1 MARVRRINVS
11 QIEGDGANNTTTNEI
26 RPYGEMALY
35 QGDNNKLE
43 LLIADGL
50 RTNLKNK
57 VLSKGTFY
65 GGDADSADG
74 QGFDTIKLVPDETLR
89 RNGSNQF
96 VIVEPT
102 SGEPGHIH
110 IRAGGTIDQSGADL
124 FIGGEKN
131 NIRVSDTNDRITIT
145 TDFDGTST
153 RTWTF
158 DNNGKIRLPGS
169 SNGVIGED
177 EPGLVIF
184 SDSNFGILTNTNQL
198 GDSKFWFFEN
208 NGGLRLPGT
217 TSIKDTASIVT
228 AGTIITV
235 PLNAAGD
242 TEDYVGGASVL
253 EVPKDADTNQVQAGW
268 IITFSNA
275 VQRTV
280 SGVIDGGSYW
290 QIQYNDANPGLG
302 SSTYPLTIQSANY
315 VESYNGNL
323 TISMDDQYGNPTSFV
338 FGAEGSLALPSN
350 LIISNISILAPV
362 NGTYMAQAPGEWLSI
377 ASSSTGGVT
386 QLGWSEYL
394 SAPGNV
400 AIASFNTNNSGAV
413 DISTG
418 SYNATI
424 HTWTFSNAGNLTLPE
439 NGTVATVGN
448 IAVQTSG
455 PTVIYGAQAGGFVGG
470 PGAQTFTKSILDM
483 PDISSI
489 QAGWTVTG
497 NNLVGTTTVT
507 NVADVGGDVWEI
519 TTDTTQT
526 DPFWY
531 ADIYTFTSNTL
542 VQKDWSFGRDG
553 TLTFP
558 GGNVSLLTN
567 GYFGSAAA
575 LVGNANSSVLM
586 STSGQFGLA
595 GMSWFNDPS
604 NIGGTDLAQVLV
616 NSGSVDPG
624 NVQIS
629 TGSTDNTVYVWT
641 FDKNGVLTLPLSGD
655 VVNIDGVSQLAD
667 RAEGSWT
674 VTAGTNTYSF
684 EVPQNG
690 TYSMWVRGNI
700 PNGIIVWNATATV
713 TNTNVPAIGTQ
724 YAWNYTGGGSPLL
737 FTAIPDQ
744 IVGTAGAISTD
755 NSYVGATA
763 NMFEF
768 DISNSSGS
776 DQTVYWGYTKV

>member
-11 QIEGDGANNTTTNEI
+11 QIEGDNANNTDTSEI
-26 RPYGEMALY
+26 RPYGEIALY
-35 QGDNNKLE
+35 QGDNNRLE
-43 LLIADGL
+43 LLIADGV

-65 GGDADSADG
+65 GGDADSSDG
-74 QGFDTIKLVPDETLR
+74 LNLDTIKLVPDEELR

-102 SGEPGHIH
+102 FGEPGHIH
-110 IRAGGTIDQSGADL
+110 IRAGGTIDQSTADL

-131 NIRVSDTNDRITIT
+131 NICVSDTNDRVTIT
-145 TDFDGTST
+145 TDFDGTNT

-177 EPGLVIF
+177 EPGLVVF
-184 SDSNFGILTNTNQL
+184 SDSNFGIFTNANQL
-198 GDSKFWFFEN
+198 GVGKFWFFDN
-208 NGGLRLPGT
+208 DGVLRLPGT
-217 TSIKDTASIVT
+217 TSIKDTASIVA

-253 EVPKDADTNQVQAGW
+253 EVPTDAETDLVQAGW
-268 IITFSNA
+268 IITFSNDE
-275 VQRTV
+275 QRTV
-280 SGVIDGGSYW
+280 NNVGQGGGYTSIY
-290 QIQYNDANPGLG
+290 YNDANPGLG
-302 SSTYPLTIQSANY
+302 SSTYPLTIQSSNY
-315 VESYNGNL
+315 VAPYNGNL
-323 TISMDDQYGNPTSFV
+323 TISLDGQEGNTSRFV

-350 LIISNISILAPV
+350 LIISDISNLAPV
-362 NGTYMAQAPGEWLSI
+362 IGTYMAQAPGEWLSI
-377 ASSSTGGVT
+377 ASSSAGGVT

-400 AIASFNTNNSGAV
+400 AVASFNTNNSGAV

-418 SYNATI
+418 SYINKI
-424 HTWTFSNAGNLTLPE
+424 HIWTFGNAGNLTLPE
-439 NGTVATVGN
+439 NGKVAAVGN
-448 IAVQTSG
+448 IAIQTSG
-455 PTVIYGAQAGGFVGG
+455 PTVIYGTQAGGLVGG
-470 PGAQTFTKSILDM
+470 PGAQTFTQSILDM

-489 QAGWTVTG
+489 QAGWTVAG
-497 NNLVGTTTVT
+497 NNLIGTTTVT
-507 NVADVGGDVWEI
+507 NVADIGADTWEI
-519 TTDTTQT
+519 TTDTTET

-531 ADIYTFTSNTL
+531 ADTYTFTSNTL
-542 VQKDWSFGRDG
+542 VQQDWTFGRDG

-586 STSGQFGLA
+586 SASSQFGLA

-629 TGSTDNTVYVWT
+629 TGNTGENVHVWT
-641 FDKNGVLTLPLSGD
+641 FDKNGVLTLPGD

-674 VTAGTNTYSF
+674 VTAGSADYSF
-684 EVPQNG
+684 TVAGQG
-690 TYSMWVRGNI
+690 TYTMWVTGNI
-700 PNGIIVWNATATV
+700 PNGICVWNATVTI
-713 TNTNVPAIGTQ
+713 TNTNVPVIGQQFAWYYEAGNNLVLTSIPNQIIGT
-724 YAWNYTGGGSPLL
+724 S
-737 FTAIPDQ
+737 
-744 IVGTAGAISTD
+744 GT
-755 NSYVGATA
+755 
-763 NMFEF
+763 
-768 DISNSSGS
+768 ISNAAPSVSDTDVFTFGITNNSGS
-776 DQTVYWGYTKV
+776 SQTVYWGYTRI

>member
-11 QIEGDGANNTTTNEI
+11 QIEGDNANNTDTSEI
-26 RPYGEMALY
+26 RPYGEIALY
-35 QGDNNKLE
+35 QGDNNRLE
-43 LLIADGL
+43 LLIADGI
-50 RTNLKNK
+50 RTNLRNK

-65 GGDADSADG
+65 GGNADSSDG
-74 QGFDTIKLVPDETLR
+74 LNLDTIKLVPDEELR

-102 SGEPGHIH
+102 FGEPGHIH
-110 IRAGGTIDQSGADL
+110 IRAGGTIDQSTADL

-131 NIRVSDTNDRITIT
+131 NIRVSDTNDRVTIT
-145 TDFDGTST
+145 TDFDGTNT

-158 DNNGKIRLPGS
+158 DNNGRIRFPGS

-198 GDSKFWFFEN
+198 GDSRFWFFES
-208 NGGLRLPGT
+208 NGDLRLPGT
-217 TSIKDTASIVT
+217 TSIKDTASIGA
-228 AGTIITV
+228 AGAIITV

-242 TEDYVGGASVL
+242 TNDYVGGASVL
-253 EVPKDADTNQVQAGW
+253 EVPTDAETDLVQAGW
-268 IITFSNA
+268 IITFSNDE
-275 VQRTV
+275 QRTV
-280 SGVIDGGSYW
+280 NNVGQGGGYTSIY
-290 QIQYNDANPGLG
+290 YNDANPGLG
-302 SSTYPLTIQSANY
+302 ASTYPLTIQSADY
-315 VESYNGNL
+315 VAPYNGNL
-323 TISMDDQYGNPTSFV
+323 TISLDDQYGNPTSFV
-338 FGAEGSLALPSN
+338 FGADGSLALPSN
-350 LIISNISILAPV
+350 LIISNISIFGPV
-362 NGTYMAQAPGEWLSI
+362 NGTYMTQAPTEWLTI

-386 QLGWSEYL
+386 QVGWAEYL
-394 SAPGNV
+394 FAPGNV
-400 AIASFNTNNSGAV
+400 AIASFNTGNSGAV

-418 SYNATI
+418 SYNDTI
-424 HTWTFSNAGNLTLPE
+424 HTWTFSNAGNLTIPE
-439 NGTVATVGN
+439 NGTVAAVGN
-448 IAVQTSG
+448 IAIQTSG

-483 PDISSI
+483 PDISII

-542 VQKDWSFGRDG
+542 VQKDWTFGRDG
-553 TLTFP
+553 TLTLP
-558 GGNVSLLTN
+558 GSNVSLLTN
-567 GYFGSAAA
+567 DYFGSAAA

-586 STSGQFGLA
+586 STSGQFGLV
-595 GMSWFNDPS
+595 GISWFGDPS

-629 TGSTDNTVYVWT
+629 TGSTEDTVYVWT
-641 FDKNGVLTLPLSGD
+641 FDKSGVLTLPELGD

-674 VTAGTNTYSF
+674 VTTGSADYSF
-684 EVPQNG
+684 TVAEQG
-690 TYSMWVRGNI
+690 TYTMWVTGNI
-700 PNGIIVWNATATV
+700 PNGICVWNATVTI
-713 TNTNVPAIGTQ
+713 TNTNVPVIGQ
-724 YAWNYTGGGSPLL
+724 QFAWYYDTGNNLVLTS
-737 FTAIPDQ
+737 IPPQ
-744 IVGTAGAISTD
+744 IIGTAGT
-755 NSYVGATA
+755 
-763 NMFEF
+763 
-768 DISNSSGS
+768 ISNAAPAVSDTNVFTFGITNNSGS
-776 DQTVYWGYTKV
+776 DQTVYWGYNKV